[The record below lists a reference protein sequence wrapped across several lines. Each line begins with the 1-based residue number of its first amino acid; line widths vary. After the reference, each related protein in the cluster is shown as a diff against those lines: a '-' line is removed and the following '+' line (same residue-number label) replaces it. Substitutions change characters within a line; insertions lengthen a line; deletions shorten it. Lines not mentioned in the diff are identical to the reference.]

1 MRAWFFVLHLGL
13 YSAAYIDPGRFC
25 LRIDISGSSQ
35 ARDQMFVPG
44 PAPTVAGVG
53 RLRGPGKKDSFFLAR
68 LHSATLIPQH
78 TRPRCCRS

>member
-1 MRAWFFVLHLGL
+1 MRGWFFVLHLSL

-53 RLRGPGKKDSFFLAR
+53 RLSGARERKTLSFWPGSALR
-68 LHSATLIPQH
+68 L
-78 TRPRCCRS
+78 